1 MNGLFRFL
9 IILVIFA
16 AQQYLSTRDKVYLG
30 AVIPVLYFA
39 ALIYAQWSGLVEWS
53 ALKLVLYIIIGE
65 LFLVGYWI
73 SGRKMAANKREKEL
87 ARMKALDL

>member
-1 MNGLFRFL
+1 MNGLISFL

-30 AVIPVLYFA
+30 AVIPVLYFGT
-39 ALIYAQWSGLVEWS
+39 LVYAQWSGLVEWS
-53 ALKLVLYIIIGE
+53 ALKLGLYIIIGE

>member
-9 IILVIFA
+9 MVLVIFA

-39 ALIYAQWSGLVEWS
+39 VLIYAQLTGLIEWS
-53 ALKLVLYIIIGE
+53 ALKLVLYLMIGE

-73 SGRKMAANKREKEL
+73 SGRKMAATKRKKEL
-87 ARMKALDL
+87 ARMKAFDL